1 MLDRFG
7 EFGSISSIM
16 KRVALITGGSRGIGF
31 GIASALAKE
40 GFHLVIN
47 GRRPKSNVESVIN
60 SLQSNGVKVLYCQA
74 NIASNGERS
83 QMLSEIRSEYGRLD
97 VLINNA
103 GVAPLE
109 RNDILTATEESYERV
124 MKINLQGPYFL
135 TQQVANWMLQQKR
148 EDDSFQAC
156 IVNVG
161 SISATVVSTNRGEY
175 CISKAGMGM
184 MTQLFAAR
192 LGGDDIPV
200 YEIRPGVIATDMT
213 AGVKEK
219 YDHLIKEGLMVQQR
233 WGKPEDN
240 GKVVVALVK
249 GYLPYSTGQIIM
261 VDGGM
266 TIPRL

>member
-1 MLDRFG
+1 MR
-7 EFGSISSIM
+7 
-16 KRVALITGGSRGIGF
+16 RVALVTGGSRGIGF

-40 GFHLVIN
+40 GFNLVIN
-47 GRRPKSNVESVIN
+47 GRRDHNKVEDVIKSLKSDGGN
-60 SLQSNGVKVLYCQA
+60 VLYCQA
-74 NIASNGERS
+74 NIACDKDRN
-83 QMLSEIRSEYGRLD
+83 QMLSDIRSKFGRLD
-97 VLINNA
+97 VLVNNA

-109 RNDILTATEESYERV
+109 RNDILEATEESYERV

-135 TQQVANWMLQQKR
+135 TQKVANWMIKQKE

-156 IVNVG
+156 IINVG
-161 SISATVVSTNRGEY
+161 SISATVVSVNRGEY
-175 CISKAGMGM
+175 CLSKAGMGM

-192 LGGDDIPV
+192 LGIHDIPV
-200 YEIRPGVIATDMT
+200 YEIRPGVITTDMT

-219 YDHLIKEGLMVQQR
+219 YDRLIEEGLIMQRR

-240 GKVVVALVK
+240 GKVVVAMAK
-249 GYLPYSTGQIIM
+249 GFLPYSTGQVIM